1 MKIKERIAGSGASG
15 LLRVLLILITVFF
28 VALLC
33 PRQSVSDYTF
43 GQGEIWQYEDLV
55 ANRDIPLLKLP
66 EELKSEEDTI
76 RANSKPYFQFL
87 SSVKNENIKNFISR
101 FDEEVAKL
109 DDREDFRHL
118 KQNRDLYQNY
128 AVEWLEYFFD
138 KGMVSDE
145 LNSTQYPV
153 VNLIRG
159 NTSNLQ
165 LLRNLPREK
174 ENIQL
179 FKDTL
184 RFSGL
189 NDAEFLLP
197 LVPDFIEANIVYS
210 DSLSSRFLALEME
223 SILKAKGLI
232 KQGSTIATS
241 GEYIGPATYRRL
253 YSYKAFQDIQRAN
266 SLSKWAVLAG
276 YIILLSLLMTIF
288 WLYLVNTMPELLQ
301 GIKHLLFSLLFINAY
316 SYLTFA
322 VESIDGLSAYIIP
335 FVIVPMV
342 VRIFYSDRL
351 ALFVHLVIVIIV
363 SLISK
368 EGYQFTV
375 IQLMAGIA
383 AILSKPSARNWNAFF
398 KSIIWI
404 FVSYTLSYVGIS
416 LLQGGVFVRGDFQF
430 IIWLALNALFCL
442 LAFPLIPLLE
452 RLFGFTSDFSL
463 VELSDLNHPLLK
475 DMAEHASGTL
485 QHSLQVS
492 NLAEAA
498 AERISANSLL
508 VKVAALYHDIGKLK
522 NPEYFIENQK
532 AENPHDKM
540 SALDSAAII
549 IGHVTNGIKI
559 AQEHKLPAP
568 IVDFIKT
575 HHGTTRVEYF
585 YRRFLDEQ
593 KDKEA
598 NYDESTFRY
607 PGPLPYTKE
616 QAILMIADSLEAAS
630 KSLKSP
636 DAEGIDKLVDAIVS
650 AKLAQGQL
658 VHAPLTFKELE
669 ECKEVFKSRLKSMNH
684 VRIAYPK

>member
-15 LLRVLLILITVFF
+15 LLRVLLILITVIF

-138 KGMVSDE
+138 KGMVSNE

-598 NYDESTFRY
+598 NHDESTFRY

-658 VHAPLTFKELE
+658 VHAPLTFRELE

>member
-598 NYDESTFRY
+598 NHDESTFRY

-658 VHAPLTFKELE
+658 VHAPLTFRELE

>member
-1 MKIKERIAGSGASG
+1 M
-15 LLRVLLILITVFF
+15 RVLLILITVFF

>member
-1 MKIKERIAGSGASG
+1 M
-15 LLRVLLILITVFF
+15 RVLLILITVFF

-658 VHAPLTFKELE
+658 VHAPLTFRELE